1 MRRQFAGLACVI
13 MITAAAL
20 LGACEKTNEAIVQE
34 QFREAAQRCDRGCA
48 QPPPGCVIKGNVS
61 DIGEKFYYLP
71 STPRYDDVVI
81 QPERGEVWFCEV
93 EDAIANGFTLRE
105 F

>member
-1 MRRQFAGLACVI
+1 MRI
-13 MITAAAL
+13 HTTAAAL
-20 LGACEKTNEAIVQE
+20 VLLIAGLPILAACEKSNEAIVQE
-34 QFREAAQRCDRGCA
+34 QFREAARQCDRGCA
-48 QPPPGCVIKGNVS
+48 QPPPGCMIKGNVS

-93 EDAIANGFTLRE
+93 RDAIANGFVLKE

>member
-1 MRRQFAGLACVI
+1 MRNRL
-13 MITAAAL
+13 AAATLML
-20 LGACEKTNEAIVQE
+20 LTAGASLLAACEKSNEAIVQE
-34 QFREAAQRCDRGCA
+34 QFREAARQCDRGCA

-71 STPRYDDVVI
+71 STPRYDDVII

-93 EDAIANGFTLRE
+93 EDAVANGFTLKE